1 MCGITGF
8 VDFNKKIY
16 REQLINS
23 CNSIKHRGPDDSDT
37 VFLETADAFIGF
49 GHRRLAILDL
59 SPLGHQP
66 MFSDD
71 KSVIIVLNGEIYNF
85 KEIRIDLI
93 AKGYH
98 FSSNSDTEVVLKAY
112 QQYGV
117 DCLHKF
123 IGMFAIIIYDINLQ
137 KVFLIRDRVGVKPLY
152 YYFADGCLLFASELK
167 AFHQF
172 PNFKKEIDD
181 VALSLFFKY
190 GYIKAPYTIFNNAH
204 KLLPG
209 HFATLNLKDQSLKFV
224 QYWNVLD
231 YYKKPIVS
239 IDEKEAVNELETLC
253 TSAFQY
259 RMVSDVPVGVFLSG
273 GYDSS
278 LLAAILQKNNTSKIN
293 TFTIGFKDEEFN
305 EANHAKSV
313 AKHLGTNHN
322 EYYCTTKEAEE
333 IIPLLPF
340 FYDEPF
346 GDSSA
351 IPTILVSRFAR
362 KQVTVALSAD
372 GGDEIF
378 AGYERY
384 DQLTTINKLQTKVPN
399 FVRKA
404 GAKLLLSLP
413 GITMKHRKM
422 AALLTENNILV
433 TSDLISEHF
442 FKDDL
447 HKLILKKSLHNEP
460 LNNFALATP
469 DLAMLNSL
477 LIADYKTY
485 LPDDILTKVDRA
497 TMSVGLEGREP
508 FLDHRIIEW
517 AAQLPVNLK
526 YNNGNKKYLLKQLTH
541 KYLPVD
547 IMNRPKMGF
556 GIPFGMWL
564 KGNLKPLLLET
575 VSEENLDKQN
585 VLNKKYVLDLLDR
598 YITGN
603 STDDWQVWLIF
614 IFMLWW
620 EEWMN

>member
-8 VDFNKKIY
+8 IDFNKKITPQHLTAAC
-16 REQLINS
+16 RVLQ
-23 CNSIKHRGPDDSDT
+23 HRGPDDGDVA
-37 VFLETADAFIGF
+37 VFETPEANIGL

-66 MFSDD
+66 MYSDD
-71 KSVIIVLNGEIYNF
+71 KSVIIILNGEIYNF
-85 KEIRIDLI
+85 NEIRIDLEE
-93 AKGYH
+93 KGYH

-112 QQYGV
+112 QQYGT

-123 IGMFAIIIYDINLQ
+123 IGMFAIAIYDSNLQ
-137 KVFLIRDRVGVKPLY
+137 KVFLIRDRPGVKPLY

-181 VALSLFFKY
+181 VAVSLFFKY
-190 GYIKAPYTIFNNAH
+190 GYIKAPYTIFKNAH

-209 HFATLNLKDQSLKFV
+209 HIATLNLKDQSLKFV

-231 YYKKPIVS
+231 YYKKPIVA
-239 IDEKEAVNELETLC
+239 IDEKEAIDELETLC

-278 LLAAILQKNNTSKIN
+278 LLAAILQKNNNKKIN

-305 EANHAKSV
+305 EAHHAKNV
-313 AKHLGTNHN
+313 AKHLGTNHH
-322 EYYCTTKEAEE
+322 EYYCTIKEAEE

-351 IPTILVSRFAR
+351 IPTMLVSRFAR
-362 KQVTVALSAD
+362 EQVTVALSAD

-384 DQLTTINKLQTKVPN
+384 DQLTTINKLQKKLPY
-399 FVRKA
+399 FVRKG

-413 GITMKHRKM
+413 GINMRHRKM
-422 AALLTENNILV
+422 AALLTEDNILV

-442 FKDDL
+442 LRNDL
-447 HKLILKKSLHNEP
+447 DKLIKNKSLHNQP
-460 LNNFALATP
+460 LNEFASIPPGLG
-469 DLAMLNSL
+469 MINSL
-477 LIADYKTY
+477 LVADYKTY

-497 TMSVGLEGREP
+497 TMSIGLEGREP
-508 FLDHRIIEW
+508 FLDHRIVEW
-517 AAQLPVNLK
+517 AAQLPVHLK
-526 YNNGNKKYLLKQLTH
+526 YKNGNKKYLLKQLTY

-556 GIPFGMWL
+556 GIPFGNWL

-575 VSEENLDKQN
+575 VSEENLSKQN

-598 YITGN
+598 YFAGK
-603 STDDWQVWLIF
+603 STDDWQIWLIF

-620 EEWMN
+620 KEWMS

>member
-8 VDFNKKIY
+8 IDFNKKITPQHLTAAC
-16 REQLINS
+16 RVLQ
-23 CNSIKHRGPDDSDT
+23 HRGPDDGDIA
-37 VFLETADAFIGF
+37 VFETPEANIGL

-66 MFSDD
+66 MYSDD
-71 KSVIIVLNGEIYNF
+71 KSVIIILNGEIYNF
-85 KEIRIDLI
+85 NEIRIDLEE
-93 AKGYH
+93 KGYH

-112 QQYGV
+112 QQYGT
-117 DCLHKF
+117 DCLQKF
-123 IGMFAIIIYDINLQ
+123 IGMFAIAIYDSNLQ
-137 KVFLIRDRVGVKPLY
+137 KVFLIRDRPGVKPLY

-181 VALSLFFKY
+181 VAVSLFFKY
-190 GYIKAPYTIFNNAH
+190 GYIKAPYTIFKNAH

-209 HFATLNLKDQSLKFV
+209 HIATLNLKDQSLKFV

-231 YYKKPIVS
+231 YYKKPILA
-239 IDEKEAVNELETLC
+239 IDEKEAIDELETLC
-253 TSAFQY
+253 TSAFHY

-278 LLAAILQKNNTSKIN
+278 LLAAILQKNNTNKIN

-305 EANHAKSV
+305 EAHHAKKV
-313 AKHLGTNHN
+313 ATHLGTNHN

-333 IIPLLPF
+333 IIPFLPF

-351 IPTILVSRFAR
+351 IPTVLVSRFAR
-362 KQVTVALSAD
+362 EQVTVALSAD

-384 DQLTTINKLQTKVPN
+384 DQLTTMNKLQKKLPY
-399 FVRKA
+399 FVRKG

-413 GITMKHRKM
+413 GISMRHRKI
-422 AALLTENNILV
+422 AALLTEDNILV

-442 FKDDL
+442 LRNDL
-447 HKLILKKSLHNEP
+447 HKLITNKALHNQP
-460 LNNFALATP
+460 LNEFASIP
-469 DLAMLNSL
+469 PGLAMINSL
-477 LIADYKTY
+477 LVADYKTY

-497 TMSVGLEGREP
+497 TMSIGLEGREP

-526 YNNGNKKYLLKQLTH
+526 YKNGNKKYLLKQLTH
-541 KYLPVD
+541 KYIPLN
-547 IMNRPKMGF
+547 IMNRRKMGF
-556 GIPFGMWL
+556 GIPFGNWL

-575 VSEENLDKQN
+575 VSEENLSKQD

-598 YITGN
+598 YLSGK

-620 EEWMN
+620 KKWMN

>member
-8 VDFNKKIY
+8 IGFNKKITPQHLTAAC
-16 REQLINS
+16 RVLQ
-23 CNSIKHRGPDDSDT
+23 HRGPDDGDVA
-37 VFLETADAFIGF
+37 VFETPEANIGL

-66 MFSDD
+66 MYSDD
-71 KSVIIVLNGEIYNF
+71 KSVIIILNGEIYNF
-85 KEIRIDLI
+85 NEIRIDLEE
-93 AKGYH
+93 KGYH

-112 QQYGV
+112 QQYGT

-123 IGMFAIIIYDINLQ
+123 IGMFAIAIYDSNLQ
-137 KVFLIRDRVGVKPLY
+137 KVFLIRDRPGVKPLY

-181 VALSLFFKY
+181 VGVSLFFKY
-190 GYIKAPYTIFNNAH
+190 GYIKAPYTIFKNAH

-209 HFATLNLKDQSLKFV
+209 HIATLNLKDQSLKFV

-231 YYKKPIVS
+231 YYKKPIVA
-239 IDEKEAVNELETLC
+239 IDEKEAIDELETLC

-278 LLAAILQKNNTSKIN
+278 LLAAILQKNNNKKIN

-305 EANHAKSV
+305 EAHHAKNV
-313 AKHLGTNHN
+313 AKHLGTNHH
-322 EYYCTTKEAEE
+322 EYYCTIKEAEE

-351 IPTILVSRFAR
+351 IPTMLVSRFAR
-362 KQVTVALSAD
+362 EQVTVALSAD

-384 DQLTTINKLQTKVPN
+384 DQLTTINKLQKKLPY
-399 FVRKA
+399 FVRKG

-413 GITMKHRKM
+413 GINMRHRKM
-422 AALLTENNILV
+422 AALLTEDNILV

-442 FKDDL
+442 LRNDL
-447 HKLILKKSLHNEP
+447 DKLIKNKSLHNQP
-460 LNNFALATP
+460 LNEFASIPPGLG
-469 DLAMLNSL
+469 MINSL
-477 LIADYKTY
+477 LVADYKTY

-497 TMSVGLEGREP
+497 TMSIGLEGREP
-508 FLDHRIIEW
+508 FLDHRIVEW
-517 AAQLPVNLK
+517 AAQLPVHLK
-526 YNNGNKKYLLKQLTH
+526 YKNGNKKYLLKQLTY

-556 GIPFGMWL
+556 GIPFGNWL

-575 VSEENLDKQN
+575 VSEENLSKQN
-585 VLNKKYVLDLLDR
+585 VLNKKYALDLLDR
-598 YITGN
+598 YFAGK
-603 STDDWQVWLIF
+603 STDDWQIWLIF

-620 EEWMN
+620 KEWMS